1 MNIEQIQQ
9 HIKTADKLQI
19 IGSAS
24 QVPAQHDNILD
35 MSQYKGVVEYH
46 PEELMLTVKAG
57 TTLQD
62 IEQTLAV
69 NNQALPFSVSNTTI
83 GGAYAMGGAQ
93 LRDAVLGIKIV
104 DGQGRMLNFGGQVM
118 KNVAG
123 YDVTRLLVG
132 SKGKLAAIC
141 EISLKVLPKA
151 YIDTSVTTK
160 AVTNQQSVV
169 KERIEQGLKNVFDP
183 KAVFT

>member
-9 HIKTADKLQI
+9 HINTADKLQI

-24 QVPAQHDNILD
+24 QIPAQHDNVLD

-151 YIDTSVTTK
+151 YIDMSVTAK
-160 AVTNQQSVV
+160 AVTNQQSDM

-183 KAVFT
+183 KAVFI